1 MTSQLRNYFQKVIR
15 GDKMK
20 DKKKIR
26 LLYVTN
32 DYIAEVIAELTKR
45 AFEAHKIG
53 TDGVYVYYYASEEVD
68 LLRYVAS
75 QVEIKKI
82 EDLGD
87 VSLLQL
93 DKIKDK
99 ISNVFR
105 RYRIEDEEKPEQK

>member
-1 MTSQLRNYFQKVIR
+1 
-15 GDKMK
+15 MK

-32 DYIAEVIAELTKR
+32 YDNISTVVNELTKFS
-45 AFEAHKIG
+45 FEAHKIG

-68 LLRYVAS
+68 LLRYVAGK
-75 QVEIKKI
+75 VENKI
-82 EDLGD
+82 VEDLGD

-99 ISNVFR
+99 LSNIFR
-105 RYRIEDEEKPEQK
+105 RIGGEQQ